1 MSSWDADD
9 VQVRCVVLE
18 RIVDVADVLL
28 LRDCRLHRQLPHLR
42 HYGKGAHSHT
52 RLYRERR
59 EREVMFFFFFTN
71 QEKTEERVHTSDR
84 TSRAGTR

>member
-1 MSSWDADD
+1 M
-9 VQVRCVVLE
+9 LTT
-18 RIVDVADVLL
+18 
-28 LRDCRLHRQLPHLR
+28 CR
-42 HYGKGAHSHT
+42 YGASFWSGSLTWRTFFCSVIAAFTVNFLISGTMGKVHSHT